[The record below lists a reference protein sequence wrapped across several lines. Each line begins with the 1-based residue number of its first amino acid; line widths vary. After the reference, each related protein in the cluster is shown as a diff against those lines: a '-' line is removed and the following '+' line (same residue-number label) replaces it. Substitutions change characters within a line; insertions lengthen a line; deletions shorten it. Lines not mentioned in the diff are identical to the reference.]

1 MGRGSG
7 NEGGTILYASLRNSS
22 RVSERLRGEGFSLEL
37 CLRRRESR
45 RGVRSVII
53 TVVDGRREI
62 SNGIKASSRSC
73 AK

>member
-1 MGRGSG
+1 M
-7 NEGGTILYASLRNSS
+7 
-22 RVSERLRGEGFSLEL
+22 SERLRGEGFSLEL

-53 TVVDGRREI
+53 TVVDGRRERYK
-62 SNGIKASSRSC
+62 GINDGARKR

>member
-1 MGRGSG
+1 MGAG
-7 NEGGTILYASLRNSS
+7 EGTILYASLRNSS

-53 TVVDGRREI
+53 GVVDGRRERY
-62 SNGIKASSRSC
+62 SGINDGARKR